1 MLIGLTCSVQLP
13 PPLFEQ
19 RKKCRKPRSFFGL
32 FDSEIANNKSR
43 MSSTSKAE
51 ERFMANRGLYV
62 GRFQPFHLG
71 HLEAIQDVLKEIDEL
86 VIVIGSAQYSHNI
99 HNPFTAGERI
109 VMIRHALQEAS
120 VDYSRLWIVPVP
132 DVHLHMLWV
141 SALEGYT
148 PRFNVVYSN
157 EPLTRRLFME
167 AGYEVKSIR
176 FFQRKVY
183 TSTLV
188 REKMLAGESWTK
200 LVPKSVAD
208 FVNEI
213 DGVNRLRDLARTDKI

>member
-1 MLIGLTCSVQLP
+1 MT
-13 PPLFEQ
+13 
-19 RKKCRKPRSFFGL
+19 
-32 FDSEIANNKSR
+32 D
-43 MSSTSKAE
+43 
-51 ERFMANRGLYV
+51 RGLYV
-62 GRFQPFHLG
+62 GRFQPFHSG
-71 HLEAIQDVLKEIDEL
+71 HLEAIKDILKEIEEL

-99 HNPFTAGERI
+99 HNPFTAGERL
-109 VMIRHALQEAS
+109 VMIRRALQEAE
-120 VDYSRLWIVPVP
+120 VDHSPLWIVPVP

-167 AGYEVKSIR
+167 AGYKVKSVR
-176 FFQRKVY
+176 FFQRKLY

-188 REKMLAGESWTK
+188 REKMLKGESWTK
-200 LVPKSVAD
+200 LVPKAVAAFID
-208 FVNEI
+208 EI

>member
-1 MLIGLTCSVQLP
+1 
-13 PPLFEQ
+13 
-19 RKKCRKPRSFFGL
+19 
-32 FDSEIANNKSR
+32 
-43 MSSTSKAE
+43 
-51 ERFMANRGLYV
+51 MANRGLYV

-71 HLEAIQDVLKEIDEL
+71 HVEAIQDVLKEVEEL
-86 VIVIGSAQYSHNI
+86 VIVIGSAQYSHKI
-99 HNPFTAGERI
+99 HNPFTAGERL
-109 VMIRHALQEAS
+109 VMIRQALLEAG
-120 VDYSRLWIVPVP
+120 VDYSRLWVVPVP

-157 EPLTRRLFME
+157 EPLTRRLFTE
-167 AGYEVKSIR
+167 AGYNVKSIR

-188 REKMLAGESWTK
+188 REKMLAGESWTT

-208 FVNEI
+208 FINQI
-213 DGVNRLRDLARTDKI
+213 DGVNRLLDLARTDKI